1 MYLLGGSTGVS
12 LSDVLGFWTGAKRI
26 PPLGFPKEMEVAFVK
41 TEGKKLLPAAHTCG
55 MIVRLWEGYSDADI
69 FAADMTKAVRWG
81 GGFHLV

>member
-1 MYLLGGSTGVS
+1 
-12 LSDVLGFWTGAKRI
+12 
-26 PPLGFPKEMEVAFVK
+26 MEVAFVK